1 MRSFRSWLPNWSYTL
16 RAKFVGEA
24 AACAIPGVPHAWRDL
39 YVAALF
45 ESDRMRTPQRIAE
58 AKKALVTRA
67 RELFQATG
75 DHVQEQTAI
84 DDALQA
90 LHARE
95 HCKVHPS
102 GSRH

>member
-1 MRSFRSWLPNWSYTL
+1 MRSFRSWLPNWSYAL
-16 RAKFVGEA
+16 RTKSARKVTPYA
-24 AACAIPGVPHAWRDL
+24 LPCVSHAWRAL

-45 ESDRMRTPQRIAE
+45 ERDGMRPLRIAE

-90 LHARE
+90 LHVLE
-95 HCKVHPS
+95 HCKMQPS
-102 GSRH
+102 GSRR